1 MSDKSIHK
9 ILTISSGPFVFS
21 RKYDE
26 RLIEPM
32 IARARALYMTIGD
45 LPILPA
51 YASRMEEE
59 LIRRSIFG
67 TAALEGNPLS
77 EEEVGTILKGGD
89 GEQPSSI
96 SRQEIISLKNAYTVL
111 THPEPHREWLVIE
124 EGFIKELH
132 RKITDGIAYPHNAPG
147 GYRNFRVEV
156 GDKAH
161 GGVYVPPKILP
172 DIQTLMVR
180 FLEWMHSEELKGVNL
195 TLRAALAH
203 FHLGK
208 IHPFGDGNG
217 RTARLLEAVILSR
230 GGVKYVPTM
239 LSNFYYRHIDD
250 YFIAFREAEK
260 TREDDVTPFLEFFF
274 TALIQSLLEIKEKV
288 TGFIRYLTLKDWFD
302 QLLRSRDISR
312 RQHDLLRLL
321 LDLDQPFTRADLFT
335 LPSFRILYRQVSEMT
350 ARRDI
355 ARLKELNLLLEEQSG
370 YRLNMRVLG

>member
-1 MSDKSIHK
+1 MADTSVIRL
-9 ILTISSGPFVFS
+9 LTISSGKFVFS

-32 IARARALYMTIGD
+32 IARARTLYVTIGD
-45 LPILPA
+45 LPILPS
-51 YASRMEEE
+51 YASRLEEE

-77 EEEVGTILKGGD
+77 EDEVGTILK
-89 GEQPSSI
+89 ESPEESVQSSAK
-96 SRQEIISLKNAYTVL
+96 QEILNLKNAYQVL
-111 THPEPHREWLVIE
+111 TASGSE
-124 EGFIKELH
+124 EQRIDIDEHLIKGLH
-132 RKITDGIAYPHNAPG
+132 RRITEGIAYPSNIPG
-147 GYRNFRVEV
+147 GYRNHRVEV
-156 GDKAH
+156 GDAAH

-172 DIQTLMVR
+172 DIQTLMAR
-180 FLEWMHSEELKGVNL
+180 FIEWAHSEEMTGINL

-260 TREDDVTPFLEFFF
+260 TKDHDVTPFLELFF

-302 QLLRSRDISR
+302 QLLQARDISR

-355 ARLKELNLLLEEQSG
+355 ARLKELNLLFEEQSS

>member
-1 MSDKSIHK
+1 MTDNS
-9 ILTISSGPFVFS
+9 ILTILTVSSGQFVFS

-26 RLIEPM
+26 RFIEPM
-32 IARARALYMTIGD
+32 IARSRALYMTIGD

-51 YASRMEEE
+51 SASRLEEE

-67 TAALEGNPLS
+67 TAALEGNPLT
-77 EEEVGTILKGGD
+77 EEEVGTILKEGD
-89 GEQPSSI
+89 TGHPPSI
-96 SRQEIISLKNAYTVL
+96 SRQEILNLKNAYAVL
-111 THPEPHREWLVIE
+111 SQVEPHREWFVIE
-124 EGFIKELH
+124 EGFVKEVH
-132 RKITDGIAYPHNAPG
+132 RRITEGIAYPHNAPG

-172 DIQTLMVR
+172 DIQTLMTR
-180 FLEWMHSEELKGVNL
+180 FLEWMHSEEMKGINL

-260 TREDDVTPFLEFFF
+260 TKDYDVTPFLEFFF
-274 TALIQSLLEIKEKV
+274 TALVQSLLEIKERV
-288 TGFIRYLTLKDWFD
+288 TDFIRYLTLKDWFD
-302 QLLRSRDISR
+302 QLLQSRDISR

-321 LDLDQPFTRADLFT
+321 LDLNQPFTRADLFT
-335 LPSFRILYRQVSEMT
+335 LPSFRILYRHVSEMT

-355 ARLKELNLLLEEQSG
+355 ARLKELNLLIEEQGSS
-370 YRLNMRVLG
+370 RLNMRVLG